1 MGFVDSSLPFTV
13 ELSASQSSFDGQHA
27 SEGT

>member
-1 MGFVDSSLPFTV
+1 MGSVDKSLPFTV
-13 ELSASQSSFDGQHA
+13 ELSPSQSSFEGQHA